1 MSVGDMRS
9 AGNVETQESFTC
21 NKNRPFP
28 RNGGI
33 PAKIRN
39 SPSTLHKDTAEVK
52 LTLVRALCTPGSGTR
67 CPFVRH
73 LPFHRTRPRQPRCRR
88 VPLRAHSL
96 RPRLHTDTRRC
107 LGLALPADPT
117 AAVLGRHR
125 PTCAALRPR
134 DPATQPTSR
143 LPCSAELA
151 SHHASTH
158 MPAPLPS
165 RLP

>member
-52 LTLVRALCTPGSGTR
+52 LTLVRALCTPGRAPVALLFDTFHSTGLDHANPGAAASLSGRTALGHG
-67 CPFVRH
+67 CT
-73 LPFHRTRPRQPRCRR
+73 RTR
-88 VPLRAHSL
+88 
-96 RPRLHTDTRRC
+96 D
-107 LGLALPADPT
+107 
-117 AAVLGRHR
+117 AA
-125 PTCAALRPR
+125 
-134 DPATQPTSR
+134 
-143 LPCSAELA
+143 
-151 SHHASTH
+151 
-158 MPAPLPS
+158 
-165 RLP
+165 